1 MLFKRDLNR
10 PSVSIFWFLLCV
22 TISAAP
28 LAGQTP
34 VVTQTFTLHPG
45 WNAIYLEVD
54 PVDGADPAVLFGD
67 LPVVS
72 LWTHYQ
78 PDSRVQYIDDPRAG
92 LWNQPGWRV
101 WVPAGTADRAVN
113 LYRLQAQRGYLI
125 ELGGDQARQL
135 TITGR
140 PVNTQPKWQ
149 AQAYNLRGFPVDAA
163 APPRFQDYFA
173 GAPDLAVGEVV
184 RLQRDGQWTA
194 VNPGSLIEPGVAYW
208 VFADKAVAF
217 SGPLHPTAEGEAL
230 TFYGDGNTRRLSLQN
245 PTPDRTLTLTWAD
258 PTQSVPLMIHDFEAA
273 TGEYTWRPFQP
284 GSYATDSRGRLDL
297 RLAVDRTALNGTNG
311 AGVLTV
317 LEPDGTRLW
326 LAVDATD
333 LAAAVT
339 RAKRAPAHHGL
350 WVGNVTIDQVSHHQ
364 PVAEG
369 ESRLEAVGRPLQYRL
384 IVHVDAD
391 GNARLLKQV
400 VQLWRE
406 AELATVTDPNNP
418 DNTRLQIVQPG
429 ETVLL
434 TDLTHIDHWLGIG
447 LSDGERVG
455 TRISAIG
462 FDFDAQPDEPV
473 DTLPMQGSFGETGN
487 QLSATLTLSPT
498 HPTNPFYHLYH
509 PDHDQ
514 RDPNFLAYADN
525 AQGEPVV
532 EEAFAITRQILA
544 TFSDESGEDD
554 DAPTPGE
561 NAVQGTYQETLT
573 GLHKNPITIAG
584 RFVLR
589 RIDENAVLNPIPTDT
604 EVAKQ

>member
-1 MLFKRDLNR
+1 MLLLRDFCR
-10 PSVSIFWFLLCV
+10 PPVSTLWLLSCL
-22 TISAAP
+22 TIAAAP
-28 LAGQTP
+28 LAAQGP

-54 PVDGADPAVLFGD
+54 PLNGADPADLFGD
-67 LPVVS
+67 LPVLS

-78 PDSRVQYIDDPRAG
+78 PESRVQFIDDPRAG

-101 WVPAGTADRAVN
+101 WVPAGTADRVVN
-113 LYRLQAQRGYLI
+113 LYRLQAQRGYLV
-125 ELGGDQARQL
+125 ELGGDQTRQL
-135 TITGR
+135 SITGR
-140 PVNTQPKWQ
+140 PVTRQPKWQ
-149 AQAYNLRGFPVDAA
+149 AQAFNLRGFPVDAA
-163 APPRFQDYFA
+163 APPRFSDYLATEPALAA
-173 GAPDLAVGEVV
+173 GDIV
-184 RLQRDGQWTA
+184 RLQRDGQWTP
-194 VNPGSLIEPGVAYW
+194 VSPNSLIEPGVAYW
-208 VFADKAVAF
+208 VYAGNAVNF
-217 SGPLHPTAEGEAL
+217 SGPLRPTRDAETL
-230 TFYGDGNTRRLSLQN
+230 TFFGEGNTRRLSIQN
-245 PTPDRTLTLTWAD
+245 PAAGRTLTLLWAD
-258 PTQSVPLMIHDFEAA
+258 PAQSVPMMVHDFDAT

-297 RLAVDRTALNGTNG
+297 RLVVDRAALTEDNA

-326 LAVDATD
+326 LTVDATD
-333 LAAAVT
+333 LAATVT
-339 RAKRAPAHHGL
+339 RAKRAPAHQGL

-406 AELATVTDPNNP
+406 AELATVTDPDNP

-434 TDLTHIDHWLGIG
+434 TDLTHIDHWSGIS

-462 FDFDAQPDEPV
+462 FDFDAQPGEPV
-473 DTLPMQGSFGETGN
+473 DTMPMQGSFGETGN
-487 QLSATLTLSPT
+487 QLSATLTLSAT

-532 EEAFAITRQILA
+532 AEAFAITRQILA
-544 TFSDESGEDD
+544 TFNDEAGEGE

-589 RIDENAVLNPIPTDT
+589 RIDENAVLNPIPADT